1 MAKAVAEIEIN
12 APIKTV
18 FDVVTDY
25 EAYPDFLSDCKN
37 VEVLKKTKT
46 SAEVLFEVSVI
57 KKIKYT
63 LNMKFKA
70 PKKVTW
76 SLVKGDFMKSNDG
89 SWDLEE
95 VKKGVTK
102 AIYSIEMN
110 FGALVPSKITK
121 ALVST
126 NLPSMLKSF
135 KKHIEAL

>member
-1 MAKAVAEIEIN
+1 MAKAVSEIEIH
-12 APIKTV
+12 APIKKV
-18 FDVVTDY
+18 FDVITDY
-25 EAYPDFLSDCKN
+25 ESYPEFLSDCKD
-37 VEVLKKTKT
+37 VAVAKKTKT
-46 SAEVLFEVSVI
+46 GAEVHFEVSVI

-89 SWDLEE
+89 SWELEE

-126 NLPSMLKSF
+126 NLPSMLRSF
-135 KKHIEAL
+135 KEHIESL